1 MAGQSF
7 IASVIA
13 AEPMWLWRTIG
24 GLLMVGS
31 HVVFAV
37 NVWAMRPSA
46 RRRARCRPGRGQEP
60 RVSFGGLHTDHRAI
74 VAVAIIVFFVLTLV
88 MAVLPALREQAF
100 PTPAGATPRGP
111 RRSADDRST
120 CARAADSVTRS
131 SCVTCR
137 WTGPY
142 GRPSRP
148 GDYALEDPPMLGT
161 QRTGP
166 DLADVGARQPS
177 ETWHLIHLY
186 DPRAVVPQS
195 VMPAYR
201 WYFVEKDQ
209 AGPGDVVVPVPADSA
224 PRGKVI
230 VAGPDAKALVRYL
243 LSLKQAKVS
252 P

>member
-1 MAGQSF
+1 M
-7 IASVIA
+7 
-13 AEPMWLWRTIG
+13 
-24 GLLMVGS
+24 
-31 HVVFAV
+31 
-37 NVWAMRPSA
+37 
-46 RRRARCRPGRGQEP
+46 
-60 RVSFGGLHTDHRAI
+60 SFGGLHTDHRAI
-74 VAVAIIVFFVLTLV
+74 VAVAAIVFFVLTLA
-88 MAVLPALREQAF
+88 MAVLPALREQALS
-100 PTPAGATPRGP
+100 TSTGARPRGDEEERGRKVYLREGCGFCHTQFVRDLP
-111 RRSADDRST
+111 MDR
-120 CARAADSVTRS
+120 
-131 SCVTCR
+131 
-137 WTGPY
+137 PF

-166 DLADVGARQPS
+166 DLTDIGTRQPS
-177 ETWHLIHLY
+177 EAWHLIHLY

-209 AGPGDVVVPVPADSA
+209 AGPGDVVVPVPAGRA

-230 VAGPDAKALVRYL
+230 VAGPEGMELVRYL

>member
-1 MAGQSF
+1 M
-7 IASVIA
+7 
-13 AEPMWLWRTIG
+13 
-24 GLLMVGS
+24 
-31 HVVFAV
+31 
-37 NVWAMRPSA
+37 
-46 RRRARCRPGRGQEP
+46 
-60 RVSFGGLHTDHRAI
+60 SFGGLHTDHRAI
-74 VAVAIIVFFVLTLV
+74 VAAAVIVFSVLTLV
-88 MAVLPALREQAF
+88 MAVLPALREQAVSS
-100 PTPAGATPRGP
+100 PAGVAPREGEAERGRQVYMREGCGFCHTQFVRDLP
-111 RRSADDRST
+111 MDR
-120 CARAADSVTRS
+120 
-131 SCVTCR
+131 
-137 WTGPY
+137 PY

-166 DLADVGARQPS
+166 DLSDVGTRQSS

-201 WYFVEKDQ
+201 WYFVAKDQ

-230 VAGPDAKALVRYL
+230 VAGPDGKELVRYL

>member
-1 MAGQSF
+1 MSF
-7 IASVIA
+7 A
-13 AEPMWLWRTIG
+13 
-24 GLLMVGS
+24 
-31 HVVFAV
+31 
-37 NVWAMRPSA
+37 
-46 RRRARCRPGRGQEP
+46 
-60 RVSFGGLHTDHRAI
+60 GLHTDHRAI
-74 VAVAIIVFFVLTLV
+74 VAVAAIVFFVLTLA
-88 MAVLPALREQAF
+88 MAVLPALREQALS
-100 PTPAGATPRGP
+100 TSTGARPRGDEEERGRKVYLREGCGFCHTQFVRDLP
-111 RRSADDRST
+111 MDR
-120 CARAADSVTRS
+120 
-131 SCVTCR
+131 
-137 WTGPY
+137 PF

-166 DLADVGARQPS
+166 DLTDIGTRQPS
-177 ETWHLIHLY
+177 EAWHLIHLY

-209 AGPGDVVVPVPADSA
+209 AGPGDVVVPVPAGRA

-230 VAGPDAKALVRYL
+230 VAGPEGVELVRYL

>member
-1 MAGQSF
+1 
-7 IASVIA
+7 
-13 AEPMWLWRTIG
+13 
-24 GLLMVGS
+24 
-31 HVVFAV
+31 
-37 NVWAMRPSA
+37 
-46 RRRARCRPGRGQEP
+46 
-60 RVSFGGLHTDHRAI
+60 VSFGGLHTDHRAI

-88 MAVLPALREQAF
+88 MAVLPALREQAVS
-100 PTPAGATPRGP
+100 TLAGATPRGNEEERGRQVYLREGCGFCHTQFVRDLP
-111 RRSADDRST
+111 MDR
-120 CARAADSVTRS
+120 
-131 SCVTCR
+131 
-137 WTGPY
+137 PY

-148 GDYALEDPPMLGT
+148 GDYAFEDPPMLGT

-166 DLADVGARQPS
+166 DLSDVGTRQSS

-201 WYFVEKDQ
+201 WYFVAKDQ
-209 AGPGDVVVPVPADSA
+209 AGPGDVVVPVPASSV

-230 VAGPDAKALVRYL
+230 VAGPDGKELVRYL

>member
-1 MAGQSF
+1 
-7 IASVIA
+7 
-13 AEPMWLWRTIG
+13 
-24 GLLMVGS
+24 
-31 HVVFAV
+31 
-37 NVWAMRPSA
+37 
-46 RRRARCRPGRGQEP
+46 
-60 RVSFGGLHTDHRAI
+60 VSFGGLHTNHRAI
-74 VAVAIIVFFVLTLV
+74 VAVAVIVFSVLTLV
-88 MAVLPALREQAF
+88 MAILPALREQAF
-100 PTPAGATPRGP
+100 SAPTGVAPREGEAERGRLVYLREGCGFCHTQFVRDLP
-111 RRSADDRST
+111 MDR
-120 CARAADSVTRS
+120 
-131 SCVTCR
+131 
-137 WTGPY
+137 PY

-166 DLADVGARQPS
+166 DLADVGTRQPS
-177 ETWHLIHLY
+177 EAWHLIHLY

-209 AGPGDVVVPVPADSA
+209 AGPGDVVAPVPTSNA

-252 P
+252 S